1 MPGTLDLDFMRV
13 KRKTRSHPTSPKGS
27 PTRTPQS
34 SGSASQN
41 ESEVSVH
48 NSGIES
54 GKKQPRKSSD
64 DGRYL
69 FLAKPAQ
76 PEVLTQRSSSTPSTP
91 VTGSDLIS
99 IDNPPQRSKS
109 VRAFVELLSNS
120 DNQKIIEAIST
131 PKKEPS
137 DAKRRVSRVCVILND
152 AELLVVSLCP
162 DIRSYRV
169 SVFFT
174 PCDLD

>member
-27 PTRTPQS
+27 PTRTAQNS
-34 SGSASQN
+34 SSTSQN
-41 ESEVSVH
+41 ESEASVP
-48 NSGIES
+48 NSGSES

-76 PEVLTQRSSSTPSTP
+76 PEILTQRSSSTPNTP
-91 VTGSDLIS
+91 VTGSDLMP

-109 VRAFVELLSNS
+109 VRAFVELFSNS

-131 PKKEPS
+131 PKKDGS
-137 DAKRRVSRVCVILND
+137 DANSSKRRVSRVCVILND
-152 AELLVVSLCP
+152 AELLVVS
-162 DIRSYRV
+162 
-169 SVFFT
+169 F
-174 PCDLD
+174 